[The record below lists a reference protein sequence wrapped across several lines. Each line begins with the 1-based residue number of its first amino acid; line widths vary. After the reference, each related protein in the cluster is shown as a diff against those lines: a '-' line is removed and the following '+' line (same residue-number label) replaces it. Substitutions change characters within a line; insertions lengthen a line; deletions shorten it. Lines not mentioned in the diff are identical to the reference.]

1 MERYYLCS
9 ISVSGIKNICNP
21 IKIDFLNSKK
31 YELDKNKIK
40 GIFGKNGVGKTAII
54 KSVEILKKIVLN
66 PNFLSSRENIL
77 MLNKL
82 INFESNEFNI
92 EVEFVKESNIKKK
105 YKHSLKL
112 LKIDNEIKI
121 IEEHLKVYSRNSYKE
136 INIVNG
142 EIKLN
147 TIENNEVIKNRTI
160 NLLDKNSIINLSIKI
175 FGEIKE
181 KEIFLD
187 FIMFYFNLLVFS
199 HDSDNYIKFINTNE
213 KFEEYRKFVLNA
225 NYKDFDD
232 FELEIPR
239 DEELLSNIYETVN
252 KKIRFLNYFVNNLK
266 NIEIMKDEDVSSY
279 KLNFLFVYENYK
291 VDLKF
296 ESMGIKNLFK
306 IYDYIASAYSG
317 RIVLIDEIDL
327 SIHDIYLNK
336 LIEFLGEMGKGQFIF
351 TAHNTSLLDTLKKF
365 KKSIFFINES
375 QEVINWVKRGNSSP
389 RTQYKDGYIKDLPF
403 NIDYFDFVPYFEGD
417 KIE

>member
-40 GIFGKNGVGKTAII
+40 GIFGKNGAGKTAII
-54 KSVEILKKIVLN
+54 KAVETLQKIVLN

-92 EVEFVKESNIKKK
+92 EVEFLKKSNIKKK
-105 YKHSLKL
+105 YTHSLKL

>member
-1 MERYYLCS
+1 MEKYYLCS

-21 IKIDFLNSKK
+21 VKIDFLNSKK
-31 YELDKNKIK
+31 YEFDKNKIK
-40 GIFGKNGVGKTAII
+40 GIFGKNGAGKTAII

-92 EVEFVKESNIKKK
+92 EVEFVKKSNIKKK
-105 YKHSLKL
+105 YTHSLKL

-121 IEEHLKVYSRNSYKE
+121 IEEHLKVSSRNSCKE
-136 INIVNG
+136 INIVDG

-147 TIENNEVIKNRTI
+147 TIENNESIKNKTI
-160 NLLDKNSIINLSIKI
+160 NLLDKNSIISLYFKI
-175 FGEIKE
+175 FQEIKE
-181 KEIFLD
+181 KKIFID
-187 FIMFYFNLLVFS
+187 FIMFYFNILVFS
-199 HDSDNYIKFINTNE
+199 HDSDNYAKFINTYE

-225 NYKDFDD
+225 NYKDFEDY
-232 FELEIPR
+232 ELEIPK
-239 DEELLSNIYETVN
+239 DEESLSNIYEIV
-252 KKIRFLNYFVNNLK
+252 KKKVRFLNYFVSDLK
-266 NIEIMKDEDVSSY
+266 NIEIMKDEDISSY

-296 ESMGIKNLFK
+296 ESMGIKNLFN
-306 IYDYIASAYSG
+306 IYDYILSAYSG

-336 LIEFLGEMGKGQFIF
+336 LIEFLGEMGEGQFIF

-389 RTQYKDGYIKDLPF
+389 RTQYKDGCIKDLPF
-403 NIDYFDFVPYFEGD
+403 NIDYFDFLPYFEGD
-417 KIE
+417 VIE

>member
-1 MERYYLCS
+1 MEKYYLCS

-21 IKIDFLNSKK
+21 VKIDFLNSKK

-40 GIFGKNGVGKTAII
+40 GIFGKNGAGKTAII

-92 EVEFVKESNIKKK
+92 EVEFVKKSNIKKK
-105 YKHSLKL
+105 YTHSLKL

-121 IEEHLKVYSRNSYKE
+121 IEEHLKVSSRNSCKE
-136 INIVNG
+136 INIVDG

-147 TIENNEVIKNRTI
+147 TIENNESIKNKTI
-160 NLLDKNSIINLSIKI
+160 NLLDKNSIISLSFKI
-175 FGEIKE
+175 FQEIKE
-181 KEIFLD
+181 KKIFID

-199 HDSDNYIKFINTNE
+199 HDSDNYAKFINTNE

-225 NYKDFDD
+225 NYKDFEDY
-232 FELEIPR
+232 ELEIPK
-239 DEELLSNIYETVN
+239 DEESLSNIYEIV
-252 KKIRFLNYFVNNLK
+252 KKKVRFLNYFVSDLK
-266 NIEIMKDEDVSSY
+266 NIEIMKDEDISSY

-296 ESMGIKNLFK
+296 ESMGIKNLFN
-306 IYDYIASAYSG
+306 IYDYILSAYSG

-336 LIEFLGEMGKGQFIF
+336 LIEFLGEMGEGQFIF

-389 RTQYKDGYIKDLPF
+389 RTQYKDGCIKDLPF
-403 NIDYFDFVPYFEGD
+403 NIDYFDFLPYFEGD
-417 KIE
+417 VIE

>member
-40 GIFGKNGVGKTAII
+40 GIFGKNGAGKTAII
-54 KSVEILKKIVLN
+54 KAVETLQKIVLN

-92 EVEFVKESNIKKK
+92 EVEFLKKSNIKKK
-105 YKHSLKL
+105 YTHSLKL

-199 HDSDNYIKFINTNE
+199 HNSDNYIKFINTNE

-306 IYDYIASAYSG
+306 IYDYIASVYSG

-351 TAHNTSLLDTLKKF
+351 TAHNISLLDTLKKF

>member
-40 GIFGKNGVGKTAII
+40 GIFGKNGAGKTAII
-54 KSVEILKKIVLN
+54 KAVETLQKIVLN

-92 EVEFVKESNIKKK
+92 EVEFLKKSNIKKK
-105 YKHSLKL
+105 YTHSLKL

-306 IYDYIASAYSG
+306 IYDYIASVYSG

-351 TAHNTSLLDTLKKF
+351 TAHNISLLDTLKKF

>member
-1 MERYYLCS
+1 MEKYYLCS

-21 IKIDFLNSKK
+21 VKIDFLNSKK
-31 YELDKNKIK
+31 YEFDKNKIK
-40 GIFGKNGVGKTAII
+40 GIFGKNGAGKTAII

-92 EVEFVKESNIKKK
+92 EVEFVKKSNIKKK
-105 YKHSLKL
+105 YTHSLKL

-121 IEEHLKVYSRNSYKE
+121 IEEHLKVSSRNSCKE
-136 INIVNG
+136 INIVDG

-147 TIENNEVIKNRTI
+147 TIENNESIKNKTI
-160 NLLDKNSIINLSIKI
+160 NLLDKNSIISLYFKI
-175 FGEIKE
+175 FQEIKE
-181 KEIFLD
+181 KKIFID
-187 FIMFYFNLLVFS
+187 FIMFYFNILVFS
-199 HDSDNYIKFINTNE
+199 HDSDNYAKFINTNE

-225 NYKDFDD
+225 NYKDFEDY
-232 FELEIPR
+232 ELEIPK
-239 DEELLSNIYETVN
+239 DEESLSNIYEIV
-252 KKIRFLNYFVNNLK
+252 KKKVRFLNYFVSDLK
-266 NIEIMKDEDVSSY
+266 NIEIMKDEDISSY

-296 ESMGIKNLFK
+296 ESMGIKNLFN
-306 IYDYIASAYSG
+306 IYDYILSAYSG

-336 LIEFLGEMGKGQFIF
+336 LIEFLGEMGEGQFIF

-389 RTQYKDGYIKDLPF
+389 RTQYKDGCIKDLPF
-403 NIDYFDFVPYFEGD
+403 NIDYFDFLPYFEGD
-417 KIE
+417 VIE